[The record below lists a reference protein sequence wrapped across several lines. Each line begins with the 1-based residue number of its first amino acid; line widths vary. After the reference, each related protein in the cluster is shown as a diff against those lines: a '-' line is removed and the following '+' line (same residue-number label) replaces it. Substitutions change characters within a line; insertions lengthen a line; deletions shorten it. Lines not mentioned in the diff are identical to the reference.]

1 MPQNERNEGGG
12 KKWAEREFG
21 ERQSLGRGVKKKGVK
36 KKLKG
41 KKGEKH
47 SFLVA

>member
-1 MPQNERNEGGG
+1 MKEMKEGE
-12 KKWAEREFG
+12 KKWAEQGREFG
-21 ERQSLGRGVKKKGVK
+21 KRQNLGRGVKKKGFK

-41 KKGEKH
+41 EKKGEKH